1 VVCLGPRV
9 PGEIVGPRPLSGV
22 GARPLNFTVRLR
34 MARTANAL
42 ATLVFLV
49 SSQSVGAPTCG
60 DPDDLAKW
68 VQSMIHSADYVF
80 VGRVTAIIS
89 PSADF
94 SAQIAV
100 LEVQTPLKGSPNFN
114 RVGKARLCP
123 NFQLMVG
130 RKRVFF
136 IDGHQ
141 TIVNCSDYPDSM
153 TEQVLREVE
162 HALHGSAT

>member
-1 VVCLGPRV
+1 
-9 PGEIVGPRPLSGV
+9 
-22 GARPLNFTVRLR
+22 

-49 SSQSVGAPTCG
+49 SSQSVAAPTCG
-60 DPDDLAKW
+60 DPDDLAIW

-114 RVGKARLCP
+114 RVGKARLGP

-136 IDGHQ
+136 IDGRQ

-162 HALHGSAT
+162 HVLHGSAT